1 MYSTVYRYRYYYPF
15 TLIPSMALFMVLAAP
30 LSAIDLATFGNTI
43 HRWHVENDPVMGGQ
57 SVSTLKNTTTHLGKQ
72 VGEWIGECRIVPSL
86 GAPGFTIAMTEDPT
100 LGTAKFPNVA
110 KEDGLT
116 VTLRNVKGNVTQ
128 FKVAFCD
135 THIDPYRCQFG
146 TYKANFT
153 AKHSNGFTTVFLPW
167 DAFTDKWS
175 PSTGEPTAHDPPNHY
190 SLASISQVQLWVEGI
205 AGDFHVEI
213 EGIRADKKPMD
224 IVEETGAYE
233 LP

>member
-1 MYSTVYRYRYYYPF
+1 MSK
-15 TLIPSMALFMVLAAP
+15 I
-30 LSAIDLATFGNTI
+30 
-43 HRWHVENDPVMGGQ
+43 VENDPVMGGQ

-190 SLASISQVQLWVEGI
+190 SLASISQVQLWVEGV

-213 EGIRADKKPMD
+213 EGIRADKKPMNV
-224 IVEETGAYE
+224 VEDTGADGFRDVQVRE
-233 LP
+233 THPQGQMSTGTKQQGVTDNSFEAARR